1 MIMEFK
7 IAKLDTIA
15 SLITIV
21 VTVFLIAFAIFFSAK
36 NIPFGW
42 VFSLLMI
49 SIVLFSYLLS
59 PHKYYI
65 QGGNFVIEKVIGKK
79 IIIPLNMIEGFIEV
93 EDFNKLKPVRSMGNG
108 GLFGYYG
115 IFTTK
120 DYGNIN
126 CQLTRLKN
134 IIIIKSKTGFFA
146 ISPERPELLIDWL
159 KSTTGTSVIKET
171 IEAEIEPS
179 KKKASFFILLIPDT
193 IFTISIIMIVL
204 LYQNL
209 PDRIATH
216 FDFQGNPDG
225 WSPKISFLYTSI
237 MPQIVLFA
245 TGVIIFFMTRNRYRD
260 PRAVYLLVIIISLIQ
275 IFIAYTSLDIYWFNT
290 HNAHLIPLHYLVVL
304 LIILLLVLFY
314 FYNRILTRPQ
324 KT

>member
-1 MIMEFK
+1 MEFK
-7 IAKLDTIA
+7 IAKLDTMA

-21 VTVFLIAFAIFFSAK
+21 VTVFLIAFAIFFPAK
-36 NIPFGW
+36 KIPFGW

-65 QGGNFVIEKVIGKK
+65 QSGNFVIEKVIGRK
-79 IIIPLNMIEGFIEV
+79 IVIPLNMIEGFIEV
-93 EDFNKLKPVRSMGNG
+93 ADFNKLKPVRSMGNG

-134 IIIIKSKTGFFA
+134 IIIIKSKSGFFA
-146 ISPERPELLIDWL
+146 ISPEKPELLIDWL
-159 KSTTGTSVIKET
+159 KSTTGTSAIKET
-171 IEAEIEPS
+171 TDIEPI
-179 KKKASFFILLIPDT
+179 KKGASLFISLIPDA
-193 IFTISIIMIVL
+193 IFTISIIMTVL
-204 LYQNL
+204 LYQSL

-225 WSPKISFLYTSI
+225 WSPKISFLSFSI
-237 MPQIVLFA
+237 LPQIILFA
-245 TGVIIFFMTRNRYRD
+245 ISVIIYFATRNRYRD
-260 PRAVYLLVIIISLIQ
+260 PRLVYLLVIIISLIQ

-290 HNAHLIPLHYLVVL
+290 HNAHLIPINYLLVL

-314 FYNRILTRPQ
+314 FYNRILTRPK